1 MKALVLGGTGNIGSA
16 VVQALVKRG
25 ARVTSLCRNQRGA
38 EKAEALGSSP
48 LFGDIRAPER
58 WASSARSFDAVI
70 HAACTFDADM
80 GTTDTNLTAAL
91 IETLSESRSKK
102 RLIYTAGAWC
112 YGNTSPA
119 GADESSP
126 FDPPPE
132 FAWGVA
138 NSRWVLHAASISGV
152 VVHPANVVDKSALG
166 IPPILLRENEEQQ
179 TLRVPGT
186 PVTKWPLVERD
197 DLAQLYCLALEK
209 GRAGEGYIG
218 ASEEGVAV
226 GKLASV
232 LARHWNL
239 SGETTYES
247 VVYWMQKYGSWAR
260 GYALNQV
267 MRSHKA
273 SRELGWAPAFK
284 ISA

>member
-1 MKALVLGGTGNIGSA
+1 MKVLVLGGTGNIGSA

-25 ARVTSLCRNQRGA
+25 ARVTILCRNGRRA

-48 LFGDIRAPER
+48 LVGDIKAPER
-58 WASSARSFDAVI
+58 WVSSARAFDAVI
-70 HAACTFDADM
+70 HAACTFDAEM
-80 GTTDTNLTAAL
+80 AATDTNLTGAL
-91 IETLSESRSKK
+91 IEALSESRSKK
-102 RLIYTAGAWC
+102 KLIYTGGAWC
-112 YGNTSPA
+112 YGNTPS

-126 FDPPPE
+126 FDPTPE

-138 NSRWVLHAASISGV
+138 NSRWVLRAASISGV
-152 VVHPANVVDKSALG
+152 VVHPANVVDKSVLG
-166 IPPILLRENEEQQ
+166 IPPILLRENEGQR

-186 PVTKWPLVERD
+186 PVTHWPLVERD
-197 DLAQLYCLALEK
+197 DLAQLYCLALER
-209 GRAGEGYIG
+209 GRAGEDYIG
-218 ASEEGVAV
+218 ASEEGVGV
-226 GKLASV
+226 GKLAGL
-232 LARHWNL
+232 LARQWNL

-247 VVYWMQKYGSWAR
+247 AIYWMQKYGSWAR